1 MGLGSWSAAVSP
13 HRKWKSVKAAMEVT
27 GVVARPPMPADR
39 RASGRRVL
47 VCALP
52 VLFLVL
58 PLPPVALA
66 ETSIS
71 IVTSNRSLTPSQN
84 DYETGFVESLAPTGG
99 IRVRVTTTAPAGLI
113 LSVSCSAGSPPIDM
127 SHLLIRCPTVGS
139 LIATYTAITSSGQA
153 LWAAGG
159 PASSQDVDTDLK
171 IINLWD
177 YSDAGSAGTTNYTNT
192 LIYTVVEQ

>member
-1 MGLGSWSAAVSP
+1 
-13 HRKWKSVKAAMEVT
+13 MEVI
-27 GVVARPPMPADR
+27 GVVARSPMPADR
-39 RASGRRVL
+39 WTSGRCAL

-52 VLFLVL
+52 VLFLV
-58 PLPPVALA
+58 PPATPVARA

-71 IVTSNRSLTPSQN
+71 VVTSSRSLVPTQG
-84 DYETGFVESLAPTGG
+84 DYETGCVESLSPTGG

-113 LSVSCSAGSPPIDM
+113 LYVSGSAGSPPIDM

-139 LIATYTAITSSGQA
+139 LIATYTAITSSDQA

-177 YSDAGSAGTTNYTNT
+177 YPDAGSAGTTNYTNT

>member
-1 MGLGSWSAAVSP
+1 
-13 HRKWKSVKAAMEVT
+13 
-27 GVVARPPMPADR
+27 
-39 RASGRRVL
+39 
-47 VCALP
+47 
-52 VLFLVL
+52 
-58 PLPPVALA
+58 
-66 ETSIS
+66 
-71 IVTSNRSLTPSQN
+71 
-84 DYETGFVESLAPTGG
+84 
-99 IRVRVTTTAPAGLI
+99 
-113 LSVSCSAGSPPIDM
+113 M

-139 LIATYTAITSSGQA
+139 LIPTYTAITSSDQA